1 VGVSVLLVWKG
12 VLVGSRYFAMVV
24 FGRAVPFRVLDSV
37 GVEALPVCE
46 AGDGGDAGGVVVA

>member
-1 VGVSVLLVWKG
+1 L
-12 VLVGSRYFAMVV
+12 VV

-37 GVEALPVCE
+37 GVEALPGCE